1 MVATEIFASPTVCIF
16 ATLSWEASMK
26 GHLSTLVT
34 ISILIVLAVLT
45 PTAYAAK
52 SPAMD
57 SCTAEWKTMKAA
69 GTIRSGQTWPQFWS
83 QCVKDYAAAHPTQST
98 SDQNVQAPAPMVK
111 KAASSRGATI
121 DESDAHGSGEQKKQ
135 CDGKW
140 ASYKSSSGA
149 HGWHDYFQFMA
160 KCM

>member
-1 MVATEIFASPTVCIF
+1 
-16 ATLSWEASMK
+16 MK
-26 GHLSTLVT
+26 GHLLK
-34 ISILIVLAVLT
+34 LMAAPVLLALSFAA
-45 PTAYAAK
+45 PASYAAK

-83 QCVKDYAAAHPTQST
+83 QCAKDYAVSHPTQST
-98 SDQNVQAPAPMVK
+98 SDQNAQAPSPSIVK
-111 KAASSRGATI
+111 KTASTRAAMV
-121 DESDAHGSGEQKKQ
+121 DETDTHGSGEQKKQ

-140 ASYKSSSGA
+140 GSYKSSSGA